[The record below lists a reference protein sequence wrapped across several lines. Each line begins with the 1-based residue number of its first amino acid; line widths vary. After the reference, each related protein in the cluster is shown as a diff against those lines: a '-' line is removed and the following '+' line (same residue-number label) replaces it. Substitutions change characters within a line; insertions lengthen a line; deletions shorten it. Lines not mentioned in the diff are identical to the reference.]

1 MSDTHQRVMNMI
13 ARGRVSGVDDS
24 NGMQFVQVS
33 LLRDEAKADVE
44 RFQQYGFSSVPPAG
58 SEAVC
63 LFVGGGRDHGIIMS
77 IDNRKSRIRG
87 QASGEVGMYSDEGDY
102 IVLKRGNTIEVGTDR
117 LVVHADVEVEVEV
130 PLLVIRAARIEIEGD
145 VFINGNLVTTGTG
158 GGGLHMTGN
167 IIVDGN
173 ITATGAIN
181 APHGSVGGGRDA

>member
-13 ARGRVSGVDDS
+13 ARGRLSAVDDS

-44 RFQQYGFSSVPPAG
+44 RFQQYGFSSVPPPG

-63 LFVGGGRDHGIIMS
+63 LFIGGGRDHGIVMS
-77 IDNRKSRIRG
+77 IDNRKSRMRG
-87 QASGEVGMYSDEGDY
+87 QAAGEVGMYSDEGDY
-102 IVLKRGNTIEVGTDR
+102 IVLKRGNTVEVGTDR
-117 LVVHADVEVEVEV
+117 LVIHADVEVEIEV
-130 PLLVIRAARIEIEGD
+130 PLLVIRAPRIEIEGD

-167 IIVDGN
+167 ITVDGN